1 MTPFRKLKAI
11 FFLLLLVCSQ
21 VKFSRK
27 NNGKNCAL
35 TLGRKKK
42 KPAVSSGVPSS
53 DSSKLISVQKPSF
66 EVAINVRPSGDLLLL
81 LF

>member
-35 TLGRKKK
+35 TLGRKK